1 MLRIPRK
8 LVEDMVAQCRAE
20 MPNEA
25 CGLLAGTGG
34 TVTRLFQMTNAER
47 SPVLYR
53 MDPKEQ
59 LAVFREID
67 DEGLELMAIY
77 HSHTRSPAYPSKTD
91 EDWAYYPESAYV
103 IVSFADADAPVVK
116 AWRIEDH
123 AVREEI
129 PMEVV

>member
-1 MLRIPRK
+1 MLRIPRT
-8 LVEDMVAQCRAE
+8 LADAMIAQCRAE

-25 CGLLAGTGG
+25 CGLLAGRDGE
-34 TVTRLFQMTNAER
+34 VTRLFQMTNAER

-59 LAVFREID
+59 LQVFREMEE
-67 DEGLELMAIY
+67 EGLELVGIY

-91 EDWAYYPESAYV
+91 EDWAYYPEAAYV
-103 IVSFADADAPVVK
+103 IVSFADPAAPVVR
-116 AWRIEDH
+116 AWRIVDQ

-129 PMEVV
+129 ELELA